1 MQSKKIKILRDS
13 LGSFYK
19 STSELLFSCPKCKHP
34 KKKLSINVDKNVF
47 KCWICEYSGKDV
59 SSLLRYYGE
68 SGSANKWR
76 ELTGKVEITAFDDLF
91 STDKRGAEQKKISLE
106 LPKGFRFLGK
116 DNGDLDIAPINYLKS
131 RGLGLDDVYKWRIGY
146 CSEGVHA
153 GRIIIPS
160 FDSSGELTYYIARS
174 YGDQWPK
181 YMNPKCNKDVVF
193 NELNIDWDEDVVL
206 VEGAFDAIKAS
217 NAIPLLGSTL
227 RETSFIFKSIVD
239 NKKEIYLALD
249 PDAKQKALKIAKKFL
264 QYGLSVYMIDV
275 RGYEDVGSM
284 SKVEFEKFKR
294 EASFIE
300 DEYYLL
306 YESIG
311 L

>member
-19 STSELLFSCPKCKHP
+19 STSELLFSCPKCKHS

-59 SSLLRYYGE
+59 SSLLKYYGE

-76 ELTGKVEITAFDDLF
+76 ELTGRVEITAFDDLF
-91 STDKRGAEQKKISLE
+91 STEEKESEVCKVSLD
-106 LPKGFRFLGK
+106 LPRGFRFLGK

-131 RGLGLDDVYKWRIGY
+131 RGLTLEDVYKWRIGY
-146 CSEGVHA
+146 CSDGVHA

-160 FDSSGELTYYIARS
+160 FDSSGDLTYYIARS

-181 YMNPKCNKDVVF
+181 YMNPKCNKDIVF
-193 NELNIDWDEDVVL
+193 NELNIDWDEDVIL
-206 VEGAFDAIKAS
+206 VEGAFDAIKAGNS
-217 NAIPLLGSTL
+217 IPLLGSTL

-239 NKKEIYLALD
+239 NKKEIYVALD

-264 QYGLSVYMIDV
+264 QYGLSVYMVDV
-275 RGYEDVGSM
+275 RGHEDVGSM
-284 SKVEFEKFKR
+284 SKGEFEKFKS